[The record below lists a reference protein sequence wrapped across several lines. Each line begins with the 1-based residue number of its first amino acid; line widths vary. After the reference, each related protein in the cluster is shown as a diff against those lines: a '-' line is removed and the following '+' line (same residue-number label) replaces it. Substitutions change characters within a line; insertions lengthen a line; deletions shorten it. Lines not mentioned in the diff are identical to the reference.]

1 MIPALVNGAARTVI
15 TERGRRLAIL
25 AFTVRRGQI
34 IEIDSIG
41 DPQRVERLAALR
53 SGEGYER
60 LEGCPYDVSV
70 SGKIGCRWNVALRL
84 QGRHHRN
91 LTTWAYFPLAG
102 WGMGASPERWSEMV
116 STPLS
121 FR

>member
-15 TERGRRLAIL
+15 TEQGRRLAIL

-41 DPQRVERLAALR
+41 DPQRVERLAGPR

-60 LEGCPYDVSV
+60 LEGRP
-70 SGKIGCRWNVALRL
+70 
-84 QGRHHRN
+84 
-91 LTTWAYFPLAG
+91 
-102 WGMGASPERWSEMV
+102 
-116 STPLS
+116 
-121 FR
+121 